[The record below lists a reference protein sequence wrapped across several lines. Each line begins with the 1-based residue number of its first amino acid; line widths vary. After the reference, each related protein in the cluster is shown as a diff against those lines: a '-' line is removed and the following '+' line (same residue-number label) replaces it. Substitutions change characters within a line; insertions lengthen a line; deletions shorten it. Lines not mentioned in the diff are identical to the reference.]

1 VLRKEESTLSATLAG
16 AEYYLQWTAT
26 PGNPNPAEMT
36 NSLEVSNGPSL
47 KVLPPACATY
57 KGNGTGCA
65 ATSAATFQFSY
76 TACPNGQLTLPGP
89 VFKSFSAPGSY
100 GGSTIIASG
109 AAGTPVY
116 AGAVGDYPIV
126 SSSPPIGA
134 SSSPPPSPPF
144 SPLSP
149 SPPPAPAAP
158 NAPPSPL
165 PISQRGVVAWL
176 AVLTAVYSAWL
187 LFTLGNGV
195 ARLLKSSPSPAP
207 TTGKDPS
214 TSDTAPAESV

>member
-1 VLRKEESTLSATLAG
+1 VIRKAANTLSATLAG
-16 AEYYLQWTAT
+16 APYYLQWTAT
-26 PGNPNPAEMT
+26 PGNPNPAAMT

-65 ATSAATFQFSY
+65 ATSAATFQFPY

-89 VFKSFSAPGSY
+89 AFRSFSAPGAGS
-100 GGSTIIASG
+100 GGSTIVASG

-116 AGAVGDYPIV
+116 AGAVATV
-126 SSSPPIGA
+126 TTPP
-134 SSSPPPSPPF
+134 PPPSPPKPPSPPF
-144 SPLSP
+144 APLSP
-149 SPPPAPAAP
+149 SPPPAPNAP

-176 AVLTAVYSAWL
+176 AVLTAVYSVWL
-187 LFTLGNGV
+187 LFTLGNSV
-195 ARLLKSSPSPAP
+195 ARLLKSSSPAP
-207 TTGKDPS
+207 TGKDHKDPA
-214 TSDTAPAESV
+214 TSDPAPAESV